1 VLFVA
6 GLLVAAAPRQDDPN
20 KKALEQLQG
29 AWKLESAQTAG
40 KDVPPAEI
48 EKMPLQ
54 FTFKGDK
61 VTIEEKGRP
70 MEGTLKL
77 DATKKPATMDLTPA
91 KGDFTVLAV
100 YELEGDTLKLCFV
113 KESKERPKSLDTTGT
128 KASLLV
134 FKRVTK

>member
-1 VLFVA
+1 VA
-6 GLLVAAAPRQDDPN
+6 GLVVAAAPRQDDAN
-20 KKALEQLQG
+20 KKDLEKLQDT
-29 AWKLESAQTAG
+29 WKLESAQVAG

-61 VTIEEKGRP
+61 VTIEENGRP
-70 MEGTLKL
+70 TEGTIKL
-77 DATKKPATMDLTPA
+77 DAAKKPATMDLTPA
-91 KGDFTVLAV
+91 KGDFTVLAL
-100 YELEGDTLKLCFV
+100 YELEEDTLKLCFI

-134 FKRVTK
+134 FKRVKK